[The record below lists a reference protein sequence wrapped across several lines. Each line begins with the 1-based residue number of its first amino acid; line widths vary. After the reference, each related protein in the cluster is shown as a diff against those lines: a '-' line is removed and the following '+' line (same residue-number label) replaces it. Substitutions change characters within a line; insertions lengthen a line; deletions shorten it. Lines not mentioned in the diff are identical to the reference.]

1 MDDETILSECV
12 AVAQQA
18 TCARSKCGSIIVTT
32 TGEVIGRGYNS
43 PPNECEAQR
52 RCKNE
57 KSMYHQKVTD
67 KTCCIHA
74 EQRALCD
81 ALRNSPES
89 IHGATLYFI
98 RLDADGNA
106 QYAGKPYCTICSKMA
121 LDCGVA
127 YFALWRKEG
136 WERYDTET
144 YNTLSYGFDGE

>member
-1 MDDETILSECV
+1 MDDETILSEC
-12 AVAQQA
+12 AEVAQQA
-18 TCARSKCGSIIVTT
+18 TCARSKCGSIIIAKN
-32 TGEVIGRGYNS
+32 GEIIGRGYNS
-43 PPNECEAQR
+43 PPNACESER

-57 KSMYHQKVTD
+57 KSMYHKKVTD

-74 EQRALCD
+74 EQRALFD

-89 IHGATLYFI
+89 IHGSALYFI
-98 RLDADGNA
+98 RLGTDGKP

-127 YFALWRKEG
+127 YFALWRKKG

-144 YNTLSYGFDGE
+144 YNTMSYGFDGE